1 MFDKG
6 YAELII
12 LFILF
17 VSLGYFMYG
26 VDGVFA
32 IAILYMICLLLILLC
47 YIPFIGIILQYWIS
61 MKIVLP
67 LIISITGI
75 ESTWLT
81 TIVIIYTMILGF
93 ILWSKVTIKAIIL
106 IKEYIDNRRY
116 IHESEANAKE
126 KLLKSETPAEAG
138 NNH

>member
-1 MFDKG
+1 
-6 YAELII
+6 
-12 LFILF
+12 
-17 VSLGYFMYG
+17 
-26 VDGVFA
+26 
-32 IAILYMICLLLILLC
+32 
-47 YIPFIGIILQYWIS
+47 
-61 MKIVLP
+61 
-67 LIISITGI
+67 
-75 ESTWLT
+75 
-81 TIVIIYTMILGF
+81 MILGF